1 MADASNWP
9 PAKVTELPTGGS
21 LAGEV
26 RSAAAAATARGNGND
41 SKALRV
47 RMARYAEIS
56 ESAWQD
62 EAGKGGSR
70 LVQPDGSESQVT
82 LSQVGLLLVK

>member
-41 SKALRV
+41 TKALTG

-56 ESAWQD
+56 AWQD
-62 EAGKGGSR
+62 EAGNGGSR
-70 LVQPDGSESQVT
+70 LVQPAYGSESQVT